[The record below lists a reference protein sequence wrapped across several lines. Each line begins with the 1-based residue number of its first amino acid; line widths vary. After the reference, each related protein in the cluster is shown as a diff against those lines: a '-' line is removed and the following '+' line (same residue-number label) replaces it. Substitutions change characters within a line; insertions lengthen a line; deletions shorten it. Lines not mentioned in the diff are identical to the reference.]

1 MDRKEAIA
9 QELPQLRRYARALLS
24 DPVEADD
31 LVQDCVVRALERI
44 GQWHAGD
51 SPRRWL
57 FAIMHNLLVDQN
69 RARRRRLST
78 TQLDADWKGNTA
90 ELSRQMDSMIFAD
103 VVMAL
108 QALPVEQ
115 REALVLVGIEGF
127 NYQDAATALGVPIG
141 TLMSR
146 LGRGRSQLRAL
157 LGGSPQGPGKIVS
170 VKR

>member
-31 LVQDCVVRALERI
+31 LVQDCIVRALEKI
-44 GQWHAGD
+44 EQWRANE
-51 SPRRWL
+51 SPRLWL

-69 RARRRRLST
+69 RARGRRPST
-78 TQLDADWKGNTA
+78 TQLDADWKGDTA
-90 ELSRQMDSMIFAD
+90 ELPRQVDKLIVAD
-103 VVMAL
+103 VATAL
-108 QALPVEQ
+108 QALPEER
-115 REALVLVGIEGF
+115 REALVLVGVEGF
-127 NYQDAATALGVPIG
+127 SYQDAATALGVPVG

-146 LGRGRSQLRAL
+146 LGRGRAQLRAL
-157 LGGSPQGPGKIVS
+157 LGGSAQESGKIVS